1 MPAKFTEQL
10 NRKADAFETYHSEG
24 TSLSVQFEND
34 RLMEIRQ
41 GESSGVGIRAVKH
54 GKIGFSYSSK
64 KDEIEE
70 VADSALRLAPFGKP
84 YRFEFARP
92 AQNAATLPFDDR
104 CGTLSVEKMVQLG
117 NRIKDVIKS
126 VDAQAM
132 AECSLSGGLGR
143 SRIVTSGGQEC
154 IQKASQFGWSASAKF
169 SEEGNFLYTY
179 KYRSAP
185 ALIDEAEILAGAK
198 EAVEELVIARKVVP
212 FSPGSFPVLFS
223 PAAFSDILTPIG
235 VSING
240 INIARK
246 TSSFVEKMGEKLFD
260 ERLTLTDD
268 PVHAQGCAGS
278 LYDGE
283 GIVTQK
289 RALVDRGV
297 LRGFIHTLSTA
308 QECGHS
314 PTGNASRSVSSQPV
328 PGTHNV
334 VMEAGPD
341 EKAELMRKSEGGLYI
356 TQLLGTFTSNFLAGQ
371 VSGNISLGFLV
382 KDGRPAGRVKNCAF
396 NVNAF
401 DVLNSRIIGISKQ
414 RQWVGSEYL
423 PWVLIDGVQI
433 SAR

>member
-24 TSLSVQFEND
+24 TSLNVQFEND

-41 GESSGVGIRAVKH
+41 GESSGVGIRAVKL
-54 GKIGFSYSSK
+54 GKIGFCYSSK

-70 VADSALRLAPFGKP
+70 VADSALRLAPFGKA
-84 YRFEFARP
+84 YKFEFAKA
-92 AQNAATLPFDDR
+92 AQNNATLSYDER
-104 CGTLSVEKMVQLG
+104 CAKLDVEKLVQLG

-126 VDAQAM
+126 VDPQAM
-132 AECSLSGGLGR
+132 AECSLGGGVGR

-154 IQKASQFGWSASAKF
+154 VQRGSQFGWSASAKF

-179 KYRSAP
+179 RYRQSP
-185 ALIDEAEILAGAK
+185 SLIDEAEILKGAR
-198 EAVEELVIARKVVP
+198 EAAEELVVARKVVP
-212 FSPGSFPVLFS
+212 FAPGSYPVLFS

-240 INIARK
+240 INIAKK
-246 TSSFVEKMGEKLFD
+246 TSSFVESMGKQLFD

-268 PVHAQGCAGS
+268 PAHPEGCASS

-283 GIVTQK
+283 GTVTRK
-289 RALVDRGV
+289 RPIIEKGV
-297 LRGFIHTLSTA
+297 LRAFIHTLSTA
-308 QECGHS
+308 QECGHE
-314 PTGNASRSVSSQPV
+314 PTGNAARSVSSQPV

-334 VMEAGPD
+334 IMEAGKD
-341 EKAELMRKSEGGLYI
+341 DLAELMRKAENGLYI

-371 VSGNISLGFLV
+371 VSGNISLGFHM
-382 KDGRPAGRVKNCAF
+382 KDGKPTGRVKNCAF

-401 DVLNSRIIGISKQ
+401 EVLKSRIIGISKQ
-414 RQWVGSEYL
+414 REWVGTEYL

-433 SAR
+433 SSR